1 MLAEPLNKAK
11 YAVLKASSAAQ
22 VSQISTFSGNDFIK
36 YNEFNNFKVMF
47 DTPDFFN
54 VNKTIVII
62 LNFTNCV
69 PDRVPECYSEDEVF
83 NVHVINDAP
92 VIEEPT

>member
-1 MLAEPLNKAK
+1 
-11 YAVLKASSAAQ
+11 

-54 VNKTIVII
+54 FDKNIDII
-62 LNFTNCV
+62 LVFTNCV
-69 PDRVPECYSEDEVF
+69 PGRDPECYSEDEIF
-83 NVHVINDAP
+83 NIHVINDAP